1 MYPLAIFGLGPP
13 ELLLLFLIILVVFGA
28 GKIPQIGSGL
38 GKGIRNFRKA
48 VKGEEEEESGT
59 PPPKDEPK
67 SQP

>member
-13 ELLLLFLIILVVFGA
+13 ELLLLLVIVLVIFGA

-48 VKGEEEEESGT
+48 VTGEEEGET
-59 PPPKDEPK
+59 TAPPKDP
-67 SQP
+67 PA

>member
-13 ELLLLFLIILVVFGA
+13 EMLLLFLIILVVFGA

-48 VKGEEEEESGT
+48 VKGDEEESQET
-59 PPPKDEPK
+59 PPPKDP
-67 SQP
+67 PA

>member
-1 MYPLAIFGLGPP
+1 MNPLAIFGLGPP

-48 VKGEEEEESGT
+48 VKGEEGDET
-59 PPPKDEPK
+59 PPPPGKTPSPK
-67 SQP
+67 P

>member
-13 ELLLLFLIILVVFGA
+13 ELILLFVIILIIFGA

-48 VKGEEEEESGT
+48 VKGEEEGAPESKD
-59 PPPKDEPK
+59 PPP
-67 SQP
+67 SH

>member
-13 ELLLLFLIILVVFGA
+13 ELLLLFLIILIVFGA

-48 VKGEEEEESGT
+48 VKGDAEDET
-59 PPPKDEPK
+59 PPPPSKNP
-67 SQP
+67 PV